1 MKSILIFVFA
11 ISTVLMQQCNSVK
24 TSQLN
29 TSKMEKSNN
38 DSAKISLSKEEL
50 KNKLTEEQYR
60 VTQTCGTE
68 PAFNNAY
75 WDNHETGMYKCVVC
89 GEPLFDS
96 QTKFDSGSGWP
107 SFYKPLV
114 DSNIQEHKD
123 TSYGMVRTEVKC
135 NHCGAHLGHVFNDGP
150 NPTGMRYCIN
160 SASLKFEKK

>member
-1 MKSILIFVFA
+1 MKSNLIFAVALLILIFQ
-11 ISTVLMQQCNSVK
+11 SCNSNNP
-24 TSQLN
+24 SQFKN
-29 TSKMEKSNN
+29 AAMEKTNN
-38 DSAKISLSKEEL
+38 DSTKFSVNKEDL
-50 KNKLTEEQYR
+50 KSKLTDEQYR

-68 PAFNNAY
+68 PPFRNAY

-107 SFYKPLV
+107 SFYKPF
-114 DSNIQEHKD
+114 EHKNISEHND
-123 TSYGMVRTEVKC
+123 TTYGMVRTEVKC

-150 NPTGMRYCIN
+150 KPTGMRYCIN

>member
-1 MKSILIFVFA
+1 MKSILIFA
-11 ISTVLMQQCNSVK
+11 IAIYSVAMQQCNSMK
-24 TSQLN
+24 PNQSN
-29 TSKMEKSNN
+29 IAIMEKTNS
-38 DSAKISLSKEEL
+38 DSTKFSKEEL
-50 KNKLTEEQYR
+50 KNKLTDEQYR

-89 GEPLFDS
+89 GEALFDS
-96 QTKFDSGSGWP
+96 KTKFDSGSGWP
-107 SFYKPLV
+107 SFYQPLNNKNV
-114 DSNIQEHKD
+114 QEHKD
-123 TSYGMVRTEVKC
+123 NSYGMIRTEVKC

>member
-1 MKSILIFVFA
+1 MKSILIFA
-11 ISTVLMQQCNSVK
+11 IAIYSVAMQQCNSVK
-24 TSQLN
+24 PTQSN
-29 TSKMEKSNN
+29 VAIMEKTNV
-38 DSAKISLSKEEL
+38 DSTKFSKEEL
-50 KNKLTEEQYR
+50 KNKLTDEQYR

-75 WDNHETGMYKCVVC
+75 WDNHENGMYKCVVC

-107 SFYKPLV
+107 SFYKPITDKNV
-114 DSNIQEHKD
+114 EEHKD
-123 TSYGMVRTEVKC
+123 NSYGMIRTEVKC

-150 NPTGMRYCIN
+150 TPTGMRYCIN